1 MKDFLITVV
10 LVGVVVWLYQTLPP
24 VVEFEGV
31 GLLGLLAFGVGIYF
45 VFTGKRVLTGL
56 AIMAVVMAVFGG
68 GVL

>member
-31 GLLGLLAFGVGIYF
+31 GLLGLVAFGLGAYLT
-45 VFTGKRVLTGL
+45 FTGKRSYAGI
-56 AIMAVVMAVFGG
+56 AIMAVVMAVWGG